1 MLHTAAGVAP
11 DVEALL
17 RFATQGDRVC
27 YTRRPGM
34 LHTAAGVGPDATALL
49 LTAKLPLWWRSCKIS
64 GWGFVVVL

>member
-1 MLHTAAGVAP
+1 
-11 DVEALL
+11 
-17 RFATQGDRVC
+17 
-27 YTRRPGM
+27 M